1 MSIEL
6 VSNEGVPTCPE
17 WIKALKYWRFLV
29 KPWKYFGDELG
40 IFLALGGPGF
50 GRTYLAI
57 RHEPE
62 VERLY
67 EQRPDI
73 RALLSD
79 DTFLAS
85 LPSGSVGHA
94 YRDFLR
100 QHRLDAG
107 VFNETSTVIPVAEHL
122 GYGEDF
128 TFLLKRGVVL
138 HDMYHTLGGYGPD
151 LGGEFG
157 NIGFHYGQMTG
168 GNGFLRAMGLMF
180 TYLVPLGVPI
190 RRRKQ
195 YWAEAVERGRRAR
208 NIFASPIEQLLD
220 QPLDQVRAHLNI
232 APANIAHP
240 NGHIYAPI
248 PKLGK
253 RTSSEQA
260 QHPWIYQPT

>member
-1 MSIEL
+1 MSTEL
-6 VSNEGVPTCPE
+6 VSGEGVPTRPE
-17 WIKALKYWRFLV
+17 WVKALKYWRFLV
-29 KPWKYFGDELG
+29 RPWEYFGDELG

-57 RHEPE
+57 RHEPQ

-67 EQRPDI
+67 RDRPDI

-85 LPSGSVGHA
+85 LPSGSLGHA

-100 QHRLDAG
+100 QHRLDTG
-107 VFNETSTVIPVAEHL
+107 VFNETDTVIPVAEHL

-138 HDMYHTLGGYGPD
+138 HDIYHTLGGYGPD

-180 TYLVPLGVPI
+180 TYLLPMGVRI
-190 RRRKQ
+190 RRQ
-195 YWAEAVERGRRAR
+195 
-208 NIFASPIEQLLD
+208 ASPQHLRLANRAATGPASRPSTCPSQHHAQ
-220 QPLDQVRAHLNI
+220 QPRPPQRPHLRPRA
-232 APANIAHP
+232 
-240 NGHIYAPI
+240 
-248 PKLGK
+248 
-253 RTSSEQA
+253 QA
-260 QHPWIYQPT
+260 REEGQQ